1 MIIVHRKKKK
11 GRRDHCRFHFSRFFV
26 ERRDVILA
34 SRGYLSRGK
43 RKRCKGQGNRKVA
56 GRRRVTSLLPERLP
70 DTSKL
75 NSEICTTRFFKQ
87 TTRNKDNQCEWMYY
101 TVESNTNAQLK
112 NVHFEIKLYNCVI
125 KLHGNKYQ

>member
-11 GRRDHCRFHFSRFFV
+11 GRGITVVSIFSRFFV

-101 TVESNTNAQLK
+101 TIESNTNAQLK
-112 NVHFEIKLYNCVI
+112 NVHSEIKLYNCVI
-125 KLHGNKYQ
+125 KLHGDKYQ

>member
-11 GRRDHCRFHFSRFFV
+11 GRGITVVSIFSRFFV

-43 RKRCKGQGNRKVA
+43 RKRCEGQGNRKVA
-56 GRRRVTSLLPERLP
+56 GRRRVTLLLPERLP

-101 TVESNTNAQLK
+101 TIESNTNAQLK
-112 NVHFEIKLYNCVI
+112 NVHSEIKLYNCVI